1 MRLLLVEDDSMIGEA
16 VLDLLR
22 AEQYAVDWA
31 RDGDA
36 ADTAL
41 PGRAEPVYEHQ
52 GVSINP
58 ATREVTVRGT
68 PVVLSGRE
76 WAVLEPLIARPGMV
90 LSRQQLEDKLYGWGD
105 EVSSNAVEVYIHG
118 LRKKLGPEL
127 VLNVRDVMEKIL
139 RTFQG
144 LLPRSLR
151 MRLLMFLLAA
161 IVLAGAVQGALAYR
175 GALDEADALFDYHMQ
190 QTALALRSG
199 LPVDAQGLGPG
210 LDPEDENHEFIV
222 QVWTNEGLRIFES
235 AVGAALPQIAVLG
248 FTNVQARGGT
258 YRVFS
263 MQTRSQ
269 VIQVAQNMA
278 ARRDMARSL
287 ALRTLAPLAIMAPL
301 LVLAVWW
308 GVSRSLAP
316 VERVRRQL
324 AQRQADDLS
333 PVSDAQLP
341 DEVQPLVSELNL
353 LFERVQ
359 HAFEAQQHF
368 VADAAH
374 ELRSPLAALRL
385 QLQGLQRAGDDAAR
399 AAAIERLSAGI
410 ERATRLVEQLLTLAR
425 QEASTAVN
433 DPVDLRATAQLA
445 LADVA
450 PAAQARSMDVGLLE
464 SDAATVTGNAEALH
478 MLARNLLDN
487 AIKYSP
493 PGGQVDLQVRREG
506 DHAVVT
512 VEDSGPGIAPEHRE
526 RAMQR
531 FVRVTAD
538 GAPGS
543 GLGLAIV
550 QAIAQGH
557 GATVA
562 LDSSARLGGL
572 RVTVRFAA
580 AKP

>member
-1 MRLLLVEDDSMIGEA
+1 MRTQAPSW
-16 VLDLLR
+16 R
-22 AEQYAVDWA
+22 
-31 RDGDA
+31 
-36 ADTAL
+36 
-41 PGRAEPVYEHQ
+41 
-52 GVSINP
+52 
-58 ATREVTVRGT
+58 
-68 PVVLSGRE
+68 
-76 WAVLEPLIARPGMV
+76 
-90 LSRQQLEDKLYGWGD
+90 SRLQ
-105 EVSSNAVEVYIHG
+105 S
-118 LRKKLGPEL
+118 
-127 VLNVRDVMEKIL
+127 
-139 RTFQG
+139 

-151 MRLLMFLLAA
+151 MRLLVCLLAA

-175 GALDEADALFDYHMQ
+175 GALAEADALFDYHMQ

-199 LPVDAQGLGPG
+199 LPVDAQGLEPG
-210 LDPEDENHEFIV
+210 LDPADENHEFIV

-248 FTNVQARGGT
+248 FANVQARGGT

-278 ARRDMARSL
+278 ARQGMARSL
-287 ALRTLAPLAIMAPL
+287 ALRTLAPLAFMAPL

-308 GVSRSLAP
+308 GVSWSLAP

-324 AQRQADDLS
+324 SLRQADDLS

-359 HAFEAQQHF
+359 HAFDAQQHF

-385 QLQGLQRAGDDAAR
+385 QLQGLQRAGDDAGR
-399 AAAIERLSAGI
+399 AVAIERLSAGI
-410 ERATRLVEQLLTLAR
+410 DRATRLVEQLLTLAR
-425 QEASTAVN
+425 QEASTATTA
-433 DPVDLRATAQLA
+433 PVDLRSVAQLA

-450 PAAQARSMDVGLLE
+450 PAAQARNMDVGLHD
-464 SDAATVTGNAEALH
+464 SDAATVPVPVIVLGSAEALR

-487 AIKYSP
+487 AIKYTP
-493 PGGQVDLQVRREG
+493 PGGRVDLQVRSDNG
-506 DHAVVT
+506 HAVLT
-512 VEDSGPGIAPEHRE
+512 VEDSGPGIAPEHRD
-526 RAMQR
+526 RVMQR
-531 FVRVTAD
+531 FVRVTAE

-550 QAIAQGH
+550 QAIAQAH
-557 GATVA
+557 GATVL
-562 LDSSARLGGL
+562 LDASDRLGGL
-572 RVTVRFAA
+572 RVGVRFG
-580 AKP
+580 

>member
-1 MRLLLVEDDSMIGEA
+1 M
-16 VLDLLR
+16 
-22 AEQYAVDWA
+22 
-31 RDGDA
+31 
-36 ADTAL
+36 
-41 PGRAEPVYEHQ
+41 
-52 GVSINP
+52 
-58 ATREVTVRGT
+58 
-68 PVVLSGRE
+68 
-76 WAVLEPLIARPGMV
+76 
-90 LSRQQLEDKLYGWGD
+90 DKLPH
-105 EVSSNAVEVYIHG
+105 A
-118 LRKKLGPEL
+118 LR
-127 VLNVRDVMEKIL
+127 
-139 RTFQG
+139 G

-151 MRLLMFLLAA
+151 MRLLVFLLAA

-175 GALDEADALFDYHMQ
+175 SALDEADALFDYHMQ

-210 LDPEDENHEFIV
+210 LDLDDENHEFIV

-278 ARRDMARSL
+278 VRQGMARSL
-287 ALRTLAPLAIMAPL
+287 ALRTLAPLAFMAPL

-359 HAFEAQQHF
+359 RAFEAQEHF

-385 QLQGLQRAGDDAAR
+385 QLQGLQRAGDDTAR

-410 ERATRLVEQLLTLAR
+410 DRATRLVEQLLTLAR
-425 QEASTAVN
+425 QESGSTATE
-433 DPVDLRATAQLA
+433 PVDLRAIAQLA

-450 PAAQARSMDVGLLE
+450 PAAQARSMDVGLLDSE
-464 SDAATVTGNAEALH
+464 AATVPGNVEALR
-478 MLARNLLDN
+478 MLVRNLLDN
-487 AIKYSP
+487 AIKYTP
-493 PGGQVDLQVRREG
+493 PGGQVDVQVRADNG
-506 DHAVVT
+506 HAVLT

-526 RAMQR
+526 RVMQR
-531 FVRVTAD
+531 FVRETAE

-550 QAIAQGH
+550 LAIAQRH
-557 GATVA
+557 GAVVA
-562 LDSSARLGGL
+562 LDSSPRLGGL
-572 RVTVRFAA
+572 RVTLRFS
-580 AKP
+580 

>member
-1 MRLLLVEDDSMIGEA
+1 MKNVPTTSWRSALQSM
-16 VLDLLR
+16 
-22 AEQYAVDWA
+22 
-31 RDGDA
+31 
-36 ADTAL
+36 
-41 PGRAEPVYEHQ
+41 
-52 GVSINP
+52 
-58 ATREVTVRGT
+58 
-68 PVVLSGRE
+68 
-76 WAVLEPLIARPGMV
+76 
-90 LSRQQLEDKLYGWGD
+90 
-105 EVSSNAVEVYIHG
+105 
-118 LRKKLGPEL
+118 
-127 VLNVRDVMEKIL
+127 
-139 RTFQG
+139 
-144 LLPRSLR
+144 LPRSLR
-151 MRLLMFLLAA
+151 MRLLVFLLAA

-248 FTNVQARGGT
+248 FANVQARGGT

-359 HAFEAQQHF
+359 RAFDAQEHF

-399 AAAIERLSAGI
+399 AVAIERLSAGI
-410 ERATRLVEQLLTLAR
+410 DRATRLVEQLLTLAR
-425 QEASTAVN
+425 QEASTATTE
-433 DPVDLRATAQLA
+433 PVDLHAVAQLA

-450 PAAQARSMDVGLLE
+450 PAAQARSMDVGLL
-464 SDAATVTGNAEALH
+464 DPDTATVPVTVRGNAEALR

-487 AIKYSP
+487 AIKYTP
-493 PGGQVDLQVRREG
+493 PGGRVDLQVRREG
-506 DHAVVT
+506 DAAVLT

-526 RAMQR
+526 RVMQR
-531 FVRVTAD
+531 FVRETSE

-557 GATVA
+557 GATVQ
-562 LDSSARLGGL
+562 LSASPRLGGL
-572 RVTVRFAA
+572 LVTVRFG
-580 AKP
+580 

>member
-1 MRLLLVEDDSMIGEA
+1 M
-16 VLDLLR
+16 
-22 AEQYAVDWA
+22 
-31 RDGDA
+31 
-36 ADTAL
+36 
-41 PGRAEPVYEHQ
+41 
-52 GVSINP
+52 
-58 ATREVTVRGT
+58 
-68 PVVLSGRE
+68 
-76 WAVLEPLIARPGMV
+76 
-90 LSRQQLEDKLYGWGD
+90 DKLSYT
-105 EVSSNAVEVYIHG
+105 
-118 LRKKLGPEL
+118 LR
-127 VLNVRDVMEKIL
+127 
-139 RTFQG
+139 G

-151 MRLLMFLLAA
+151 MQLLVFLLAA

-175 GALDEADALFDYHMQ
+175 GALAEADALFDYHMQ
-190 QTALALRSG
+190 QTALALRAG
-199 LPVDAQGLGPG
+199 LPVDAQGIGTAPA
-210 LDPEDENHEFIV
+210 PEDENHEFIV
-222 QVWTNEGLRIFES
+222 QVWTHEGLRIFES

-278 ARRDMARSL
+278 ARRDMARAL
-287 ALRTLAPLAIMAPL
+287 ALRTLAPLAFMAPL
-301 LVLAVWW
+301 LVLIVWW

-333 PVSDAQLP
+333 PVNDAQLP
-341 DEVQPLVSELNL
+341 DEVQPLVGELNL

-359 HAFEAQQHF
+359 RAFDAQQHF

-399 AAAIERLSAGI
+399 AAAIERLSTGI
-410 ERATRLVEQLLTLAR
+410 DRATRLVEQLLTLAR
-425 QEASTAVN
+425 QEASTATTE
-433 DPVDLRATAQLA
+433 PVDLRAIAPLA

-450 PAAQARSMDVGLLE
+450 PAAQARGMDMGLLD
-464 SDAATVTGNAEALH
+464 SDAATVPGNAEALR

-487 AIKYSP
+487 AIKYTP
-493 PGGQVDLQVRREG
+493 PGGQVDLQVRRAG
-506 DHAVVT
+506 NHAVLT

-531 FVRVTAD
+531 FVRTTAAED

-550 QAIAQGH
+550 QAIAQAH
-557 GATVA
+557 GATVQ
-562 LDSSARLGGL
+562 LDASPRLGGL

-580 AKP
+580 TAP

>member
-1 MRLLLVEDDSMIGEA
+1 MAKISR
-16 VLDLLR
+16 
-22 AEQYAVDWA
+22 
-31 RDGDA
+31 
-36 ADTAL
+36 
-41 PGRAEPVYEHQ
+41 
-52 GVSINP
+52 
-58 ATREVTVRGT
+58 TV
-68 PVVLSGRE
+68 
-76 WAVLEPLIARPGMV
+76 
-90 LSRQQLEDKLYGWGD
+90 
-105 EVSSNAVEVYIHG
+105 
-118 LRKKLGPEL
+118 
-127 VLNVRDVMEKIL
+127 
-139 RTFQG
+139 QG

-161 IVLAGAVQGALAYR
+161 IVLAGAVQAALAYR
-175 GALDEADALFDYHMQ
+175 SALDEADALFDYHMQ

-210 LDPEDENHEFIV
+210 LDPQDENHEFIV

-278 ARRDMARSL
+278 ARQGMARSL
-287 ALRTLAPLAIMAPL
+287 ALRTLAPLAFMAPL

-359 HAFEAQQHF
+359 RAFEAQQHF

-374 ELRSPLAALRL
+374 ELRSPLAALHL
-385 QLQGLQRAGDDAAR
+385 QLQVLQRAGQDDAAR
-399 AAAIERLSAGI
+399 AAAAERLSAGI
-410 ERATRLVEQLLTLAR
+410 DRATRLVEQLLALAR
-425 QEASTAVN
+425 QEAAAPPAE
-433 DPVDLRATAQLA
+433 PVDLRAVAQLA

-450 PAAQARSMDVGLLE
+450 PAAQARGTDAGLLD
-464 SDAATVTGNAEALH
+464 SDATTGPVTVRGSAEALR
-478 MLARNLLDN
+478 MLVRNLLDN
-487 AIKYSP
+487 AIKYTP
-493 PGGQVDLQVRREG
+493 PGGQVDVQVRALVEEQ
-506 DHAVVT
+506 AVLLT
-512 VEDSGPGIAPEHRE
+512 VEDSGPGIDPAHRD
-526 RAMQR
+526 RALQR
-531 FVRVTAD
+531 FVRVGSDSSAATT
-538 GAPGS
+538 GS

-550 QAIAQGH
+550 QAIAQRH
-557 GATVA
+557 GAVVELGA
-562 LDSSARLGGL
+562 SDRLGGL
-572 RVTVRFAA
+572 RVGVRFAIQ
-580 AKP
+580 

>member
-1 MRLLLVEDDSMIGEA
+1 M
-16 VLDLLR
+16 
-22 AEQYAVDWA
+22 
-31 RDGDA
+31 
-36 ADTAL
+36 
-41 PGRAEPVYEHQ
+41 
-52 GVSINP
+52 
-58 ATREVTVRGT
+58 
-68 PVVLSGRE
+68 
-76 WAVLEPLIARPGMV
+76 
-90 LSRQQLEDKLYGWGD
+90 
-105 EVSSNAVEVYIHG
+105 
-118 LRKKLGPEL
+118 
-127 VLNVRDVMEKIL
+127 
-139 RTFQG
+139 
-144 LLPRSLR
+144 
-151 MRLLMFLLAA
+151 
-161 IVLAGAVQGALAYR
+161 
-175 GALDEADALFDYHMQ
+175 
-190 QTALALRSG
+190 
-199 LPVDAQGLGPG
+199 
-210 LDPEDENHEFIV
+210 
-222 QVWTNEGLRIFES
+222 
-235 AVGAALPQIAVLG
+235 LG

-308 GVSRSLAP
+308 GVSRSLVP

-324 AQRQADDLS
+324 AKRQADDLS

-450 PAAQARSMDVGLLE
+450 PAAQARSMDVGLLD
-464 SDAATVTGNAEALH
+464 SDAATVTGNAEAL
-478 MLARNLLDN
+478 
-487 AIKYSP
+487 
-493 PGGQVDLQVRREG
+493 
-506 DHAVVT
+506 
-512 VEDSGPGIAPEHRE
+512 
-526 RAMQR
+526 
-531 FVRVTAD
+531 
-538 GAPGS
+538 
-543 GLGLAIV
+543 
-550 QAIAQGH
+550 
-557 GATVA
+557 
-562 LDSSARLGGL
+562 RLSL
-572 RVTVRFAA
+572 IHI
-580 AKP
+580 

>member
-1 MRLLLVEDDSMIGEA
+1 MTRKLT
-16 VLDLLR
+16 
-22 AEQYAVDWA
+22 Q
-31 RDGDA
+31 
-36 ADTAL
+36 AL
-41 PGRAEPVYEHQ
+41 
-52 GVSINP
+52 
-58 ATREVTVRGT
+58 
-68 PVVLSGRE
+68 
-76 WAVLEPLIARPGMV
+76 
-90 LSRQQLEDKLYGWGD
+90 
-105 EVSSNAVEVYIHG
+105 
-118 LRKKLGPEL
+118 
-127 VLNVRDVMEKIL
+127 
-139 RTFQG
+139 QG

-151 MRLLMFLLAA
+151 MRLLVFLLAA

-175 GALDEADALFDYHMQ
+175 GALAEADALFDYHMQ

-222 QVWTNEGLRIFES
+222 QVWTNQGLRIFES

-248 FTNVQARGGT
+248 FTDVQARGGT

-333 PVSDAQLP
+333 PVNDAQLP

-359 HAFEAQQHF
+359 RAFTAQQHF

-385 QLQGLQRAGDDAAR
+385 QLQGLQRAGDDVAR

-410 ERATRLVEQLLTLAR
+410 DRATRLVEQLLTLAR
-425 QEASTAVN
+425 QEAGTAAT
-433 DPVDLRATAQLA
+433 DPVDLRAVAQLA

-450 PAAQARSMDVGLLE
+450 PAAQVRGMDVGLLD
-464 SDAATVTGNAEALH
+464 SDAATVPGNAEALR

-487 AIKYSP
+487 AIKYTP
-493 PGGQVDLQVRREG
+493 PGGRVDLQVCADNG
-506 DHAVVT
+506 HAVLT

-526 RAMQR
+526 RVMQR
-531 FVRVTAD
+531 FVRETAD

-557 GATVA
+557 GATVQLGA
-562 LDSSARLGGL
+562 SPRLGGL
-572 RVTVRFAA
+572 LVTVRFGAGLLAA
-580 AKP
+580 NPLDAGAMG

>member
-1 MRLLLVEDDSMIGEA
+1 M
-16 VLDLLR
+16 
-22 AEQYAVDWA
+22 
-31 RDGDA
+31 
-36 ADTAL
+36 T
-41 PGRAEPVYEHQ
+41 
-52 GVSINP
+52 
-58 ATREVTVRGT
+58 
-68 PVVLSGRE
+68 
-76 WAVLEPLIARPGMV
+76 
-90 LSRQQLEDKLYGWGD
+90 DKL
-105 EVSSNAVEVYIHG
+105 AQG
-118 LRKKLGPEL
+118 LR
-127 VLNVRDVMEKIL
+127 
-139 RTFQG
+139 G

-151 MRLLMFLLAA
+151 MRLLVFLLAA

-175 GALDEADALFDYHMQ
+175 GALAEADALFDYHMQ

-199 LPVDAQGLGPG
+199 LPVDAQDNALG
-210 LDPEDENHEFIV
+210 LDPGDENQEFIV

-235 AVGAALPQIAVLG
+235 ALDVALPQLAVLG

-263 MQTRSQ
+263 LQTRAQ

-278 ARRDMARSL
+278 KRREMARTL
-287 ALRTLAPLAIMAPL
+287 ALRTLAPLAFMAPL
-301 LVLAVWW
+301 LILAVWW

-324 AQRQADDLS
+324 SQRQADDLS

-359 HAFEAQQHF
+359 RAFDAQEHF

-399 AAAIERLSAGI
+399 AAAIERLSTGI
-410 ERATRLVEQLLTLAR
+410 DRATRLVEQLLTLAR
-425 QEASTAVN
+425 QEARTTASE
-433 DPVDLRATAQLA
+433 PVDLRAIAQLA

-450 PAAQARSMDVGLLE
+450 PAAQARRMDVGLLE
-464 SDAATVTGNAEALH
+464 SDAATVPGNAEALR
-478 MLARNLLDN
+478 MLMRNLLDN
-487 AIKYSP
+487 AIKYTP
-493 PGGQVDLQVRREG
+493 PSGQVDLHVRTEG
-506 DHAVVT
+506 DHAVLT

-526 RAMQR
+526 RVMQR
-531 FVRVTAD
+531 FVRETSE

-550 QAIAQGH
+550 QAIAQAH

-562 LDSSARLGGL
+562 LDASPRLGGL
-572 RVTVRFAA
+572 RVTVRWS
-580 AKP
+580 

>member
-1 MRLLLVEDDSMIGEA
+1 MDRLSCA
-16 VLDLLR
+16 LR
-22 AEQYAVDWA
+22 
-31 RDGDA
+31 
-36 ADTAL
+36 
-41 PGRAEPVYEHQ
+41 
-52 GVSINP
+52 
-58 ATREVTVRGT
+58 
-68 PVVLSGRE
+68 
-76 WAVLEPLIARPGMV
+76 
-90 LSRQQLEDKLYGWGD
+90 
-105 EVSSNAVEVYIHG
+105 
-118 LRKKLGPEL
+118 
-127 VLNVRDVMEKIL
+127 
-139 RTFQG
+139 G

-151 MRLLMFLLAA
+151 MRLLVFLLAA

-278 ARRDMARSL
+278 VRQGMARSL
-287 ALRTLAPLAIMAPL
+287 ALRTLAPLAFMAPL

-333 PVSDAQLP
+333 PVSDTQLP

-359 HAFEAQQHF
+359 RAFEAQEHF

-399 AAAIERLSAGI
+399 SAAIERLSAGI
-410 ERATRLVEQLLTLAR
+410 DRATRLVEQLLTLAR
-425 QEASTAVN
+425 QEAGATATE
-433 DPVDLRATAQLA
+433 PVDLRAIAQLA

-450 PAAQARSMDVGLLE
+450 PAAQARGMDLGLLD
-464 SDAATVTGNAEALH
+464 SDAITVPGNAEALR
-478 MLARNLLDN
+478 MLVRNLLDN
-487 AIKYSP
+487 AIKYTP
-493 PGGQVDLQVRREG
+493 PGGRVDVQVGTDQGRALL
-506 DHAVVT
+506 T
-512 VEDSGPGIAPEHRE
+512 VEDSGPGIAPEHHARV
-526 RAMQR
+526 MQR
-531 FVRVTAD
+531 FVRDTAD

-550 QAIAQGH
+550 QAIVQRH
-557 GATVA
+557 SATVA
-562 LDSSARLGGL
+562 LDSSPRLGGL
-572 RVTVRFAA
+572 RVTLQFG
-580 AKP
+580 

>member
-1 MRLLLVEDDSMIGEA
+1 MKNVPTTSWRSALQSM
-16 VLDLLR
+16 
-22 AEQYAVDWA
+22 
-31 RDGDA
+31 
-36 ADTAL
+36 
-41 PGRAEPVYEHQ
+41 
-52 GVSINP
+52 
-58 ATREVTVRGT
+58 
-68 PVVLSGRE
+68 
-76 WAVLEPLIARPGMV
+76 
-90 LSRQQLEDKLYGWGD
+90 
-105 EVSSNAVEVYIHG
+105 
-118 LRKKLGPEL
+118 
-127 VLNVRDVMEKIL
+127 
-139 RTFQG
+139 
-144 LLPRSLR
+144 LPRSLR
-151 MRLLMFLLAA
+151 MRLLVFLLAA

-248 FTNVQARGGT
+248 FANVQARGGT

-359 HAFEAQQHF
+359 RAFDAQEHF

-385 QLQGLQRAGDDAAR
+385 QLQGLQRAGDGAAR
-399 AAAIERLSAGI
+399 AVAIERLSAGI
-410 ERATRLVEQLLTLAR
+410 DRATRLVEQLLTLAR
-425 QEASTAVN
+425 QEASTATTE
-433 DPVDLRATAQLA
+433 PVDLHAVAQLA

-450 PAAQARSMDVGLLE
+450 PAAQARSMDVGLLN
-464 SDAATVTGNAEALH
+464 SDAATVPVTVRGDAEALR

-487 AIKYSP
+487 AIKYTP
-493 PGGQVDLQVRREG
+493 PGGRVDLQVRREG
-506 DHAVVT
+506 DAAVLT

-526 RAMQR
+526 RVMQR
-531 FVRVTAD
+531 FVRETSE

-550 QAIAQGH
+550 QAIAHGH
-557 GATVA
+557 GATVQ
-562 LDSSARLGGL
+562 LSASPRLGGL
-572 RVTVRFAA
+572 LVTVRFG
-580 AKP
+580 

>member
-1 MRLLLVEDDSMIGEA
+1 M
-16 VLDLLR
+16 
-22 AEQYAVDWA
+22 
-31 RDGDA
+31 
-36 ADTAL
+36 
-41 PGRAEPVYEHQ
+41 
-52 GVSINP
+52 
-58 ATREVTVRGT
+58 
-68 PVVLSGRE
+68 
-76 WAVLEPLIARPGMV
+76 
-90 LSRQQLEDKLYGWGD
+90 
-105 EVSSNAVEVYIHG
+105 
-118 LRKKLGPEL
+118 
-127 VLNVRDVMEKIL
+127 MEKITRAL
-139 RTFQG
+139 QSARS

-151 MRLLMFLLAA
+151 TRLLIFILAA

-175 GALDEADALFDYHMQ
+175 GALAEADALFDYHMQ

-210 LDPEDENHEFIV
+210 LESEDENHEFIV

-248 FTNVQARGGT
+248 FTDVQARGGT

-278 ARRDMARSL
+278 VRRSMARTL
-287 ALRTLAPLAIMAPL
+287 ALRTLAPLALMAPL

-316 VERVRRQL
+316 VERVRGQL
-324 AQRQADDLS
+324 AQRRADDLS

-359 HAFEAQQHF
+359 RAFDAQQHF

-385 QLQGLQRAGDDAAR
+385 QLQGLQRAGDDTAAR
-399 AAAIERLSAGI
+399 AAAIERLSSGI
-410 ERATRLVEQLLTLAR
+410 DRATRLVEQLLTLAR
-425 QEASTAVN
+425 QEASAAGQGAPSE
-433 DPVDLRATAQLA
+433 PVDLRAVAQLA

-450 PAAQARSMDVGLLE
+450 PVAHARGMDLGLLD
-464 SDAATVTGNAEALH
+464 SDEATVPGNPEALR
-478 MLARNLLDN
+478 MLVRNLLDN
-487 AIKYSP
+487 AAKYTP
-493 PGGQVDLQVRREG
+493 PGGRVDLQVRRVAEG
-506 DHAVVT
+506 DGGSAVLLT
-512 VEDSGPGIAPEHRE
+512 VEDSGPGIAEEHRG
-526 RAMQR
+526 RVMQR
-531 FVRVTAD
+531 FVRETSD

-550 QAIAQGH
+550 QAIAQAH

-562 LDSSARLGGL
+562 LDASPRLGGL
-572 RVTVRFAA
+572 RATVRWRAA
-580 AKP
+580 A

>member
-1 MRLLLVEDDSMIGEA
+1 M
-16 VLDLLR
+16 
-22 AEQYAVDWA
+22 
-31 RDGDA
+31 
-36 ADTAL
+36 
-41 PGRAEPVYEHQ
+41 
-52 GVSINP
+52 
-58 ATREVTVRGT
+58 
-68 PVVLSGRE
+68 
-76 WAVLEPLIARPGMV
+76 
-90 LSRQQLEDKLYGWGD
+90 
-105 EVSSNAVEVYIHG
+105 
-118 LRKKLGPEL
+118 
-127 VLNVRDVMEKIL
+127 MEKITSALQSARALLPHSL
-139 RTFQG
+139 RT
-144 LLPRSLR
+144 
-151 MRLLMFLLAA
+151 RLLIFILAA

-175 GALDEADALFDYHMQ
+175 GALAEADTLFDYHMQ

-248 FTNVQARGGT
+248 FTDVQARGGT

-278 ARRDMARSL
+278 ARRSMARTL
-287 ALRTLAPLAIMAPL
+287 ALRTLAPLALMAPL

-316 VERVRRQL
+316 VERVRGQL
-324 AQRQADDLS
+324 AQRRADDLS

-359 HAFEAQQHF
+359 RAFDAQQHF

-399 AAAIERLSAGI
+399 AAAIERLSSGI
-410 ERATRLVEQLLTLAR
+410 DRATRLVEQLLTLAR
-425 QEASTAVN
+425 QEAGAAAPGAHAE
-433 DPVDLRATAQLA
+433 PVDLQAVAQLA

-450 PAAQARSMDVGLLE
+450 PAAQARSIDLGLLD
-464 SDAATVTGNAEALH
+464 SDAAAVPGNAEALR
-478 MLARNLLDN
+478 MLVRNLLDN
-487 AIKYSP
+487 AVKYTPS
-493 PGGQVDLQVRREG
+493 GGRVDLQIRRAG
-506 DHAVVT
+506 DGPAVEVT
-512 VEDSGPGIAPEHRE
+512 VEDSGPGIAEEHRG
-526 RAMQR
+526 RVMQR
-531 FVRVTAD
+531 FVRETSD
-538 GAPGS
+538 GGAPGS

-550 QAIAQGH
+550 QTIAQAH
-557 GATVA
+557 GAAVA
-562 LDSSARLGGL
+562 LDASPRLGGL
-572 RVTVRFAA
+572 RATVRWPAA
-580 AKP
+580 AAA

>member
-1 MRLLLVEDDSMIGEA
+1 M
-16 VLDLLR
+16 
-22 AEQYAVDWA
+22 
-31 RDGDA
+31 
-36 ADTAL
+36 
-41 PGRAEPVYEHQ
+41 
-52 GVSINP
+52 
-58 ATREVTVRGT
+58 
-68 PVVLSGRE
+68 
-76 WAVLEPLIARPGMV
+76 
-90 LSRQQLEDKLYGWGD
+90 DKL
-105 EVSSNAVEVYIHG
+105 SHA
-118 LRKKLGPEL
+118 LR
-127 VLNVRDVMEKIL
+127 
-139 RTFQG
+139 G
-144 LLPRSLR
+144 LLPHSLR

-175 GALDEADALFDYHMQ
+175 SALDEADALFDYHMQ

-278 ARRDMARSL
+278 VRQGMARSL
-287 ALRTLAPLAIMAPL
+287 ALRTLAPLAFMAPL

-359 HAFEAQQHF
+359 RAFEAQEHF

-410 ERATRLVEQLLTLAR
+410 DRATRLVEQLLTLAR
-425 QEASTAVN
+425 QEASSTATE
-433 DPVDLRATAQLA
+433 PVDLRAIAQLA

-450 PAAQARSMDVGLLE
+450 PAAQARSMDVGLFE
-464 SDAATVTGNAEALH
+464 SESESESATMPVIVRGSAEALR
-478 MLARNLLDN
+478 MLVRNLLDN
-487 AIKYSP
+487 AIKYTP
-493 PGGQVDLQVRREG
+493 PGGQVDVQVG
-506 DHAVVT
+506 TDHGRALLT

-526 RAMQR
+526 RVMQR
-531 FVRVTAD
+531 FVRDTAD

-550 QAIAQGH
+550 QAIAQRH
-557 GATVA
+557 GAAVA
-562 LDSSARLGGL
+562 LDRSPRLGGL
-572 RVTVRFAA
+572 RVALRFG
-580 AKP
+580 

>member
-1 MRLLLVEDDSMIGEA
+1 MDKFSYT
-16 VLDLLR
+16 LR
-22 AEQYAVDWA
+22 
-31 RDGDA
+31 
-36 ADTAL
+36 
-41 PGRAEPVYEHQ
+41 
-52 GVSINP
+52 
-58 ATREVTVRGT
+58 
-68 PVVLSGRE
+68 
-76 WAVLEPLIARPGMV
+76 
-90 LSRQQLEDKLYGWGD
+90 
-105 EVSSNAVEVYIHG
+105 
-118 LRKKLGPEL
+118 
-127 VLNVRDVMEKIL
+127 
-139 RTFQG
+139 G

-151 MRLLMFLLAA
+151 MQLLVFLLAA

-175 GALDEADALFDYHMQ
+175 GALAEADALFDYHMQ
-190 QTALALRSG
+190 QTALALRAG
-199 LPVDAQGLGPG
+199 LPVGAQGMGTAPA
-210 LDPEDENHEFIV
+210 PEDENHEFIV
-222 QVWTNEGLRIFES
+222 QVWTHEGLRIFES

-248 FTNVQARGGT
+248 FANVQARGGT

-278 ARRDMARSL
+278 ARRDMARAL
-287 ALRTLAPLAIMAPL
+287 ALRTLAPLAFMAPL
-301 LVLAVWW
+301 LVLIVWW

-333 PVSDAQLP
+333 PVNDAQLP
-341 DEVQPLVSELNL
+341 DEVQPLVGELNL

-359 HAFEAQQHF
+359 RAFDAQQHF

-399 AAAIERLSAGI
+399 AAATERLSSGI
-410 ERATRLVEQLLTLAR
+410 DRATRLVEQLLTLAR
-425 QEASTAVN
+425 QEASTVTTE
-433 DPVDLRATAQLA
+433 PVDLRAIAPLA

-450 PAAQARSMDVGLLE
+450 PAAQARGMDMGLLD
-464 SDAATVTGNAEALH
+464 SDAATVPGNAEALR

-487 AIKYSP
+487 AIKYTA
-493 PGGQVDLQVRREG
+493 PGGQVDVQVRADNG
-506 DHAVVT
+506 HAVLT

-531 FVRVTAD
+531 FVRTTAAED

-550 QAIAQGH
+550 QAIAQAH
-557 GATVA
+557 GATVQ
-562 LDSSARLGGL
+562 LDASPRLGGL

-580 AKP
+580 TAP

>member
-1 MRLLLVEDDSMIGEA
+1 M
-16 VLDLLR
+16 
-22 AEQYAVDWA
+22 
-31 RDGDA
+31 
-36 ADTAL
+36 
-41 PGRAEPVYEHQ
+41 
-52 GVSINP
+52 
-58 ATREVTVRGT
+58 
-68 PVVLSGRE
+68 
-76 WAVLEPLIARPGMV
+76 
-90 LSRQQLEDKLYGWGD
+90 DKL
-105 EVSSNAVEVYIHG
+105 SHA
-118 LRKKLGPEL
+118 LR
-127 VLNVRDVMEKIL
+127 
-139 RTFQG
+139 G

-175 GALDEADALFDYHMQ
+175 SALDEADALFDYHMQ

-278 ARRDMARSL
+278 VRQGMARSL
-287 ALRTLAPLAIMAPL
+287 ALRTLAPLAFMAPL

-359 HAFEAQQHF
+359 RAFEAQEHF

-410 ERATRLVEQLLTLAR
+410 DRATRLVEQLLTLAR
-425 QEASTAVN
+425 QEAGSTATE
-433 DPVDLRATAQLA
+433 PVDLRAIAQLA

-450 PAAQARSMDVGLLE
+450 PAAQVRSMDVGLFE
-464 SDAATVTGNAEALH
+464 SEAATMPVIVRGSAEALR
-478 MLARNLLDN
+478 MLVRNLLDN
-487 AIKYSP
+487 AIKYTP
-493 PGGQVDLQVRREG
+493 PGGQVDVQVG
-506 DHAVVT
+506 TDHGRALLT
-512 VEDSGPGIAPEHRE
+512 VEDSGPGIAPQHRE
-526 RAMQR
+526 RVMQR
-531 FVRVTAD
+531 FVRDTAD

-550 QAIAQGH
+550 QAIAQRH
-557 GATVA
+557 GAAVA
-562 LDSSARLGGL
+562 LDRSPRLGGL
-572 RVTVRFAA
+572 QVALRFG
-580 AKP
+580 

>member
-1 MRLLLVEDDSMIGEA
+1 MTNKLTEA
-16 VLDLLR
+16 LR
-22 AEQYAVDWA
+22 
-31 RDGDA
+31 
-36 ADTAL
+36 
-41 PGRAEPVYEHQ
+41 
-52 GVSINP
+52 
-58 ATREVTVRGT
+58 
-68 PVVLSGRE
+68 
-76 WAVLEPLIARPGMV
+76 
-90 LSRQQLEDKLYGWGD
+90 
-105 EVSSNAVEVYIHG
+105 
-118 LRKKLGPEL
+118 
-127 VLNVRDVMEKIL
+127 
-139 RTFQG
+139 G

-151 MRLLMFLLAA
+151 MRLLAFLLAA

-175 GALDEADALFDYHMQ
+175 GALAEADALFDYHMQ

-199 LPVDAQGLGPG
+199 LPVDAQGLEPG
-210 LDPEDENHEFIV
+210 SNPEDENHEFIV

-248 FTNVQARGGT
+248 FTDVQARGGT

-287 ALRTLAPLAIMAPL
+287 ALRTLAPLAFMAPL

-359 HAFEAQQHF
+359 RAFDAQEHF

-385 QLQGLQRAGDDAAR
+385 QLQGLQRAGDDTAR

-410 ERATRLVEQLLTLAR
+410 DRATRLVEQLLTLAR
-425 QEASTAVN
+425 QEASTAATE
-433 DPVDLRATAQLA
+433 PVDLRAVAQLA

-464 SDAATVTGNAEALH
+464 SDAATVPVTVRGNAEALR

-487 AIKYSP
+487 AIKYTP
-493 PGGQVDLQVRREG
+493 PGGQVDLQVRTEG
-506 DHAVVT
+506 DHAMLT

-526 RAMQR
+526 RVMQR
-531 FVRVTAD
+531 FVRETSE

-550 QAIAQGH
+550 QAIAQAH

-562 LDSSARLGGL
+562 LDASPRLGGL
-572 RVTVRFAA
+572 RVTVRLG
-580 AKP
+580 

>member
-1 MRLLLVEDDSMIGEA
+1 M
-16 VLDLLR
+16 
-22 AEQYAVDWA
+22 
-31 RDGDA
+31 
-36 ADTAL
+36 
-41 PGRAEPVYEHQ
+41 
-52 GVSINP
+52 
-58 ATREVTVRGT
+58 
-68 PVVLSGRE
+68 
-76 WAVLEPLIARPGMV
+76 
-90 LSRQQLEDKLYGWGD
+90 DKLPH
-105 EVSSNAVEVYIHG
+105 A
-118 LRKKLGPEL
+118 LR
-127 VLNVRDVMEKIL
+127 
-139 RTFQG
+139 G

-151 MRLLMFLLAA
+151 MRLLVFLLAA
-161 IVLAGAVQGALAYR
+161 IVLAGAVQGVLAYR
-175 GALDEADALFDYHMQ
+175 SALDEADALFDYHMQ

-199 LPVDAQGLGPG
+199 LPMDAQGLGPG
-210 LDPEDENHEFIV
+210 LDLEDENHEFIV

-278 ARRDMARSL
+278 VRQGMARSL
-287 ALRTLAPLAIMAPL
+287 ALRTLAPLAFMAPL

-359 HAFEAQQHF
+359 RAFEAQEHF

-385 QLQGLQRAGDDAAR
+385 QLQGLQRAGDDTAR

-410 ERATRLVEQLLTLAR
+410 DRATRLVEQLLTLAR
-425 QEASTAVN
+425 QESGSTATE
-433 DPVDLRATAQLA
+433 PVDLRAIAQLA

-450 PAAQARSMDVGLLE
+450 PAAQARSMDVGLLDSE
-464 SDAATVTGNAEALH
+464 AATVPGNVEALR
-478 MLARNLLDN
+478 MLVRNLLDN
-487 AIKYSP
+487 AIKYTP
-493 PGGQVDLQVRREG
+493 PGGQVDVQVRADNG
-506 DHAVVT
+506 HAVLT

-526 RAMQR
+526 RVMQR
-531 FVRVTAD
+531 FVRETAE

-550 QAIAQGH
+550 LAIAQRH
-557 GATVA
+557 GAVVA
-562 LDSSARLGGL
+562 LDSSPRLGGL
-572 RVTVRFAA
+572 RVTLRFS
-580 AKP
+580 

>member
-1 MRLLLVEDDSMIGEA
+1 MTSKLSEA
-16 VLDLLR
+16 LR
-22 AEQYAVDWA
+22 
-31 RDGDA
+31 
-36 ADTAL
+36 
-41 PGRAEPVYEHQ
+41 
-52 GVSINP
+52 
-58 ATREVTVRGT
+58 
-68 PVVLSGRE
+68 
-76 WAVLEPLIARPGMV
+76 
-90 LSRQQLEDKLYGWGD
+90 
-105 EVSSNAVEVYIHG
+105 
-118 LRKKLGPEL
+118 
-127 VLNVRDVMEKIL
+127 
-139 RTFQG
+139 G

-151 MRLLMFLLAA
+151 MRLLVFLLAA

-175 GALDEADALFDYHMQ
+175 GALAEADALFDYHMQ

-199 LPVDAQGLGPG
+199 LPVDAQDNALG
-210 LDPEDENHEFIV
+210 LDPGDENQEFIV

-235 AVGAALPQIAVLG
+235 ALDVALPQLAVLG

-263 MQTRSQ
+263 LQTRAQ

-278 ARRDMARSL
+278 KRREMARTL
-287 ALRTLAPLAIMAPL
+287 ALRTLAPLAFMAPL
-301 LVLAVWW
+301 LILAVWW

-359 HAFEAQQHF
+359 RAFDAQEHF

-410 ERATRLVEQLLTLAR
+410 DRATRLIEQLLTLAR
-425 QEASTAVN
+425 QEASTTASE
-433 DPVDLRATAQLA
+433 PVDLRAIAQLV

-464 SDAATVTGNAEALH
+464 SDAATVLGNAEALR

-487 AIKYSP
+487 AIKYTP
-493 PGGQVDLQVRREG
+493 PGGQVDLQVRTEG
-506 DHAVVT
+506 DHAVLT

-526 RAMQR
+526 RVMQR
-531 FVRVTAD
+531 FVRETSE

-550 QAIAQGH
+550 QAIAQAH
-557 GATVA
+557 GAVVL
-562 LDSSARLGGL
+562 LDASERLGGL
-572 RVTVRFAA
+572 RAVVRFAGRA
-580 AKP
+580 SP

>member
-1 MRLLLVEDDSMIGEA
+1 M
-16 VLDLLR
+16 
-22 AEQYAVDWA
+22 
-31 RDGDA
+31 
-36 ADTAL
+36 
-41 PGRAEPVYEHQ
+41 
-52 GVSINP
+52 
-58 ATREVTVRGT
+58 
-68 PVVLSGRE
+68 
-76 WAVLEPLIARPGMV
+76 
-90 LSRQQLEDKLYGWGD
+90 DKLSYP
-105 EVSSNAVEVYIHG
+105 
-118 LRKKLGPEL
+118 LR
-127 VLNVRDVMEKIL
+127 
-139 RTFQG
+139 G

-151 MRLLMFLLAA
+151 MQLLVFLLAA

-175 GALDEADALFDYHMQ
+175 GALAEADALFDYHMQ
-190 QTALALRSG
+190 QTALALRAG
-199 LPVDAQGLGPG
+199 LPVDAQGIGTAPA
-210 LDPEDENHEFIV
+210 PEDENHEFIV
-222 QVWTNEGLRIFES
+222 QVWTHEGLRIFES

-278 ARRDMARSL
+278 ARRDMARAL
-287 ALRTLAPLAIMAPL
+287 ALRTLAPLAFMAPL
-301 LVLAVWW
+301 LVLIVWW

-333 PVSDAQLP
+333 PVNDAQLP
-341 DEVQPLVSELNL
+341 DEVQPLVGELNL

-359 HAFEAQQHF
+359 RAFDAQQHF

-399 AAAIERLSAGI
+399 AAATERLSSGI
-410 ERATRLVEQLLTLAR
+410 DRATRLVEQLLTLAR
-425 QEASTAVN
+425 QEASTVTTE
-433 DPVDLRATAQLA
+433 PVDLRAIAPLA

-450 PAAQARSMDVGLLE
+450 PAAQARGMDMGLLD
-464 SDAATVTGNAEALH
+464 SDAATVPGNAEALR

-487 AIKYSP
+487 AIKYTP
-493 PGGQVDLQVRREG
+493 PGGQVDLQVRRAG
-506 DHAVVT
+506 NHAVLT

-531 FVRVTAD
+531 FVRTTAAED

-550 QAIAQGH
+550 QAIAQAH
-557 GATVA
+557 GATVQ
-562 LDSSARLGGL
+562 LDASPRLGGL

-580 AKP
+580 TAP